1 MARILI
7 SLMTVGLVAQT
18 AVKDPSFALFTLQL
32 KNVPFARVATL
43 VCLFRDATCY
53 LFNSIAF
60 KK

>member
-1 MARILI
+1 
-7 SLMTVGLVAQT
+7 MTVGLVAQT

-32 KNVPFARVATL
+32 KNVLFARAATL